1 MPDLL
6 EAKEVTI
13 KTMKGDDRTY
23 IISKF
28 GCIAGREIVATY
40 PLSAI
45 PKIAEYA
52 DNEAVMLKLMCYV
65 GVPRP
70 IVNGVVQAPLMLVTK
85 ELVNNHI
92 PDYETLVK
100 LEIEM
105 MTYNT
110 SFFGQGEISTF
121 LSTIMRK
128 FLTSIS
134 PMLTPWL
141 QQLLATIKRPS
152 TN

>member
-1 MPDLL
+1 MPLL
-6 EAKEVTI
+6 EPKEITI
-13 KTMKGDDRTY
+13 KTLSGNDRTY

-28 GCIAGREIVATY
+28 PAIAGREIVASY
-40 PLSAI
+40 PLTAV
-45 PKIAEYA
+45 PKIAEYSQ
-52 DNEAVMLKLMCYV
+52 NEAVMIKLMAYV

-70 IVNGVVQAPLMLVTK
+70 VINGVEQAPLMLVTK
-85 ELVNNHI
+85 ELIDNHVS
-92 PDYETLVK
+92 DWETLAK

-105 MTYNT
+105 MKYNT

-121 LSTIMRK
+121 LGTITRK

-134 PMLTPWL
+134 PMLTPL
-141 QQLLATIKRPS
+141 LRQLLAAIKQPY